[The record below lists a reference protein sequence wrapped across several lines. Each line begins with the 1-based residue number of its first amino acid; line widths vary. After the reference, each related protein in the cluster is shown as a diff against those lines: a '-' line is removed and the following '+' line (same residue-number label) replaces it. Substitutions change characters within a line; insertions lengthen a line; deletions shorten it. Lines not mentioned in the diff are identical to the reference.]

1 MTLRVLEAAASQDP
15 WTLPLPVQVGGF
27 YIDAFSGLQDGTV
40 CLHMGPKNVS
50 SVTSV
55 AET

>member
-1 MTLRVLEAAASQDP
+1 MTRRVLEAAASQDP